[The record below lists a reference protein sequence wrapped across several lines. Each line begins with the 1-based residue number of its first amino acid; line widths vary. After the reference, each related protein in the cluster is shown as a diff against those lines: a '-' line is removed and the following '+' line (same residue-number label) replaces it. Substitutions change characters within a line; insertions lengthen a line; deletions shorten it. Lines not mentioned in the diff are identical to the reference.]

1 MVSSP
6 LKVTNDTLQS
16 SHVWFLG
23 VMHMETDLLNGI
35 GNVRMGERQVL
46 KSTGQTPELSSI
58 LNYWTRAGR
67 QLGLKINGCRAGF
80 TTGHTRTVNDIQ
92 SISTLLKKKTIRSA
106 LYCNAKEMMKRPQN
120 LHRKIFLKSCN
131 HSL

>member
-16 SHVWFLG
+16 SHMWFLG

-35 GNVRMGERQVL
+35 GNVKTSERQVL

-58 LNYWTRAGR
+58 LNCWTRAGR

-80 TTGHTRTVNDIQ
+80 TTGYTRTINDPESKYTAEEKDH
-92 SISTLLKKKTIRSA
+92 SICALLQCQGNDEEAPEPS
-106 LYCNAKEMMKRPQN
+106 
-120 LHRKIFLKSCN
+120 
-131 HSL
+131 